1 MDPSVEIRIDQKWS
15 CNYNEED
22 LLKLLM
28 VLLQDDTLIDGV
40 VSTWKMLEVSYFI
53 KPTQTWPT

>member
-28 VLLQDDTLIDGV
+28 VLLQDDTLIEIIP
-40 VSTWKMLEVSYFI
+40 ST
-53 KPTQTWPT
+53 